1 MLLTVKE
8 QIEDSKYYLDLL
20 YDKKERNDLRPLL
33 SGFLAICRSI
43 PDHLLEEYNIKFGLN
58 ISLTEN
64 LNIKNF
70 KNEAKRQN
78 SRSAISFIDFYKQE
92 FDNLDNISIF
102 KYIRDKRNIKIDRND
117 VHYNKEAYEA
127 FHDHLA
133 ISATFNYT
141 ITDKF
146 GNIRSQTNLQQ
157 SKFDNDEEK
166 SKEPIRIMD
175 NPIVILNGSLA
186 IILT

>member
-1 MLLTVKE
+1 M
-8 QIEDSKYYLDLL
+8 
-20 YDKKERNDLRPLL
+20 
-33 SGFLAICRSI
+33 
-43 PDHLLEEYNIKFGLN
+43 
-58 ISLTEN
+58 
-64 LNIKNF
+64 
-70 KNEAKRQN
+70 
-78 SRSAISFIDFYKQE
+78 
-92 FDNLDNISIF
+92 
-102 KYIRDKRNIKIDRND
+102 RDKRNIKIDRND
-117 VHYNKEAYEA
+117 VHYNKESYER

-175 NPIVILNGSLA
+175 NPIAILNGSLA
-186 IILT
+186 IILN